1 MYKLARE
8 HSANER
14 AANLENDTETRNA
27 KRQSINLSLCYSEN
41 EKLNGLNIR
50 V

>member
-14 AANLENDTETRNA
+14 AANLENDTEYRNA
-27 KRQSINLSLCYSEN
+27 NDSQ
-41 EKLNGLNIR
+41 
-50 V
+50 